1 MIPAMSFTGC
11 GQTLRW
17 HVRGRAI
24 GGWLGIIDNSFRFTL
39 KLWRPTPSGSYTEVR
54 PERSLTSSVHLSSL
68 SARAD
73 YRVAFSSGDI
83 PGLSASNLLFLEY
96 TSNPSHGT
104 SVYYWLITT
113 STLPTTWN
121 PRSHASTV
129 TSQLPLLSI
138 ESTYILYTY
147 RGHNTR
153 PLHVHTYFT
162 VHSLAI
168 VIICICVTHL
178 YRKNMHF
185 YVSVQVYIGFPLLSQ
200 GLHNVIC
207 SG

>member
-1 MIPAMSFTGC
+1 MIPALSFTGC

-24 GGWLGIIDNSFRFTL
+24 RGWLGKNDNSLRLAL

-54 PERSLTSSVHLSSL
+54 PGKSFTSSVHLSSP
-68 SARAD
+68 SARID

-83 PGLSASNLLFLEY
+83 PGLSASNLLSLEY

-138 ESTYILYTY
+138 ESTYVLYTY
-147 RGHNTR
+147 
-153 PLHVHTYFT
+153 V
-162 VHSLAI
+162 
-168 VIICICVTHL
+168 
-178 YRKNMHF
+178 
-185 YVSVQVYIGFPLLSQ
+185 
-200 GLHNVIC
+200 
-207 SG
+207 

>member
-1 MIPAMSFTGC
+1 MLWFHAALVLPCPPAEEKCARPFPNVANGTGHYSILRRGYQLVIPALSFTGC

-17 HVRGRAI
+17 HVRGREI
-24 GGWLGIIDNSFRFTL
+24 PLELGRGNSFRFTL

-54 PERSLTSSVHLSSL
+54 PKKSLTSSVHLSSP
-68 SARAD
+68 SARID

-83 PGLSASNLLFLEY
+83 PGLSASNLLSLEY

-138 ESTYILYTY
+138 E
-147 RGHNTR
+147 GA
-153 PLHVHTYFT
+153 FT
-162 VHSLAI
+162 I
-168 VIICICVTHL
+168 
-178 YRKNMHF
+178 
-185 YVSVQVYIGFPLLSQ
+185 
-200 GLHNVIC
+200 
-207 SG
+207 

>member
-1 MIPAMSFTGC
+1 MCQTLSKFSQRTGQYSIVQRGYQLVIPALSFTGC

-17 HVRGRAI
+17 HVRGREI

-54 PERSLTSSVHLSSL
+54 PEKSFTSSVHLRSL
-68 SARAD
+68 SARID

-83 PGLSASNLLFLEY
+83 PGLSASNLLPLEH

-113 STLPTTWN
+113 STLPNTWN

-138 ESTYILYTY
+138 E
-147 RGHNTR
+147 GA
-153 PLHVHTYFT
+153 FT
-162 VHSLAI
+162 IQRL
-168 VIICICVTHL
+168 
-178 YRKNMHF
+178 
-185 YVSVQVYIGFPLLSQ
+185 
-200 GLHNVIC
+200 
-207 SG
+207 